1 VKAIV
6 TIAIILVAAFA
17 FADDVTLEWDANTEP
32 YLSGYK
38 IHWGSTSGNYTSS
51 LDVGKVTTVTI
62 PNIEPGTIFAA
73 TAYATDK
80 TSYMIDCMADP
91 VMIEAYPDETARN
104 TKCSDDFGTGMESS
118 YSNEVVYEGDGT
130 IVMLA
135 PTELTVFKPGNRIE
149 EGLEIFYDFKGT
161 GSIIEDKSIGD
172 AAINLVIESG
182 TVDRIAGGG
191 IQVVNSSA
199 IKSLNPPLQLLN
211 KLKATN
217 SITVEAWVKPLFA
230 NQTGPARIVTFS
242 QDPYFR
248 NFTLGQQNDQYV
260 LRLRRSAST
269 LNGMPELL
277 TPAGSLQED
286 GLTHVVATY
295 GEGVAKIYINGEQ
308 LSSANWEGSLAD
320 WDDSMNLA
328 LANEFVSERTWL
340 GAIYLVAIYSKVLS
354 ASEVIA
360 NYQAGF

>member
-118 YSNEVVYEGDGT
+118 YSNEVVYEGSGVV
-130 IVMLA
+130 VMLA
-135 PTELTVFKPGNRIE
+135 PTELRIFKPGDRIVE
-149 EGLEIFYDFKGT
+149 ALEIYYDFKGFGNT
-161 GSIIEDKSIGD
+161 ISDKSIGD
-172 AAINLVIESG
+172 APIDLIIESG

-191 IQVVNSSA
+191 IQIVNSA
-199 IKSLNPPLQLLN
+199 MIKSAAPPLQLLN

-230 NQTGPARIVTFS
+230 TQVGPARIVTFS
-242 QDPYFR
+242 KDKSIR
-248 NFTLGQQNDQYV
+248 NFTLGQTNDSYV
-260 LRLRRSAST
+260 FRIRKDSVSI
-269 LNGMPELL
+269 NGVPEILS
-277 TPAGSLQED
+277 PAGSLLENVMA
-286 GLTHVVATY
+286 HVVATY
-295 GEGVAKIYINGEQ
+295 DGNTEKIYINGEQ
-308 LSSANWEGSLAD
+308 AASNDWIGSFES
-320 WDDSMNLA
+320 WDESMNLG
-328 LANEFVSERTWL
+328 LGNEFVDDRTWI

-354 ASEVIA
+354 ASEVMA